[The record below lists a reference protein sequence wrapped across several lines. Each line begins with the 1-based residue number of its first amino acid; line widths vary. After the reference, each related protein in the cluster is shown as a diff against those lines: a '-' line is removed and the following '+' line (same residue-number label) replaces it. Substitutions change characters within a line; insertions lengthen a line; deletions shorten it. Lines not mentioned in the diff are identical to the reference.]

1 MAFDQIKYNNE
12 YKKNNYDR
20 ITVLMPKG
28 KKEQLQKYCISRG
41 ISVSGLIN
49 ELINS
54 LGLREE

>member
-1 MAFDQIKYNNE
+1 MAFDKIKYNNE

-28 KKEQLQKYCISRG
+28 KKEKLQKYCNSRG

-49 ELINS
+49 ELVNS
-54 LGLREE
+54 LGLQEE